1 MTKKLLILGVFCS
14 LSFGGISDDIA
25 KEKNSAKS
33 IETIKA
39 YIDSK
44 YKECRYIQLYEQEYS
59 LAELEKLYEDAE
71 NINDTIL
78 ALNQE
83 FKLEI
88 DKFLSSYTDD
98 PKREAIARDI
108 LGEAYYRM
116 KDDEIVCFK
125 MYNTEKYVE
134 DIKETYTKVKEKEEK
149 ASAESEIKKII
160 ENELYDQNRFR
171 GTNEY
176 TVEDYDDF
184 LAKAK
189 DVWVRIRQLNQG
201 DELSIPTYS
210 YWFNTEQRYID
221 ELQKQKQDKIE
232 RMARDNKSSQ
242 SKKTLIPKYKKW
254 KTTTVPKFQKS
265 LKAGDYVIGGIVWK
279 VDGNLVV
286 IDAGRDGLKSQQRNQ
301 TLPRVPQDLMPLF
314 MDEITGV
321 TKY

>member
-1 MTKKLLILGVFCS
+1 MTKKLFILGAFCS
-14 LSFGGISDDIA
+14 LSFGAISDDIA
-25 KEKNSAKS
+25 KEKNSKKS
-33 IETIKA
+33 TETIKA

-59 LAELEKLYEDAE
+59 LTELEKLYEDAE

-98 PKREAIARDI
+98 SKREIIAQDI

-116 KDDEIVCFK
+116 NNDEIFCFK
-125 MYNTEKYVE
+125 MYDTDKYVQ
-134 DIKETYTKVKEKEEK
+134 DIKEKYTEVKEKEEK
-149 ASAESEIKKII
+149 ASAEIEIKKII
-160 ENELYDQNRFR
+160 ENELYVH
-171 GTNEY
+171 GLTYTEKEY
-176 TVEDYDDF
+176 SIEQYDDF

-189 DVWVRIRQLNQG
+189 DVWVRIRQLNKG
-201 DELSIPTYS
+201 DTLSIPTFS

-242 SKKTLIPKYKKW
+242 SKKALIPKYKKW
-254 KTTTVPKFQKS
+254 KATIPKFQRN
-265 LKAGDYVIGGIVWK
+265 LKAGDYVAGGIVWK
-279 VDGNLVV
+279 VDGNLVI
-286 IDAGRDGLKSQQRNQ
+286 IDTGREGLKSQQKNE

-314 MDEITGV
+314 MDEINGRAT
-321 TKY
+321 Y